1 MSVGGHVFVAR
12 KASGM
17 PTSSPWSVSVINP
30 LLGSETFDSVSPVIL
45 APGQSVEAPTMTIT
59 YVSGTGDMG
68 IQDVSWTGGMLP
80 DPGKIE
86 GHVLHIGRSGNT
98 GAKVVR
104 LELKGECSSVSF
116 YQYYSSALKNY
127 ATYYNRAGVLL
138 GTKYLESSFSSS
150 LHSFSAS
157 GIARIELHTSA
168 QEWVRLDHFTF
179 S

>member
-1 MSVGGHVFVAR
+1 
-12 KASGM
+12 
-17 PTSSPWSVSVINP
+17 
-30 LLGSETFDSVSPVIL
+30 
-45 APGQSVEAPTMTIT
+45 MTIT